1 MGNTKS
7 HFVTTRRLRAVI
19 DSYRLKEKDVRVLW
33 KNFRRWDDNGN
44 GTIEDAEFLAHID
57 ERPSFFTLEIFRF
70 IDDNSDGIMSFEEF
84 IHASMKFG
92 LLTKNEILE
101 FCFNIFLRGKGSR
114 IEGHQLRQLVETMHR
129 TADDKKDD
137 YEHVGQKVH
146 NTTLNAT
153 LANVLDRVSRQPYFE
168 MAQFRR
174 LNRDYPQLLFP
185 CFRIQRKIQA
195 ETLGQSWFQ
204 RRYEENARAKL
215 DKGPSMRQRME
226 VLKQKYEQFKER
238 MIFRCCFGEELGD
251 PQIEP
256 ADVSESKTKNGH
268 SKKKRGKENDM
279 DSIFWNR
286 ETEERGARIEKL
298 PERGYT

>member
-1 MGNTKS
+1 
-7 HFVTTRRLRAVI
+7 
-19 DSYRLKEKDVRVLW
+19 
-33 KNFRRWDDNGN
+33 
-44 GTIEDAEFLAHID
+44 
-57 ERPSFFTLEIFRF
+57 
-70 IDDNSDGIMSFEEF
+70 MSFEEF

-114 IEGHQLRQLVETMHR
+114 IDGHQLRQLVETMHR
-129 TADDKKDD
+129 TAEDKKDD

-146 NTTLNAT
+146 STTLNAT

-168 MAQFRR
+168 MAQFRK

-204 RRYEENARAKL
+204 RRHEENARAKL
-215 DKGPSMRQRME
+215 DQGPSMRQRMQ
-226 VLKQKYEQFKER
+226 VLKQKYEGFKER

-256 ADVSESKTKNGH
+256 ADGSESKTQDGR
-268 SKKKRGKENDM
+268 SEKKRGTENDM

-286 ETEERGARIEKL
+286 DMKARGAKIENLPEPETEREREKLCVEELSSAAVNDLMRYRASKRATELLKQARIKAKRLAHKKKTVTLETMTL
-298 PERGYT
+298 YDD